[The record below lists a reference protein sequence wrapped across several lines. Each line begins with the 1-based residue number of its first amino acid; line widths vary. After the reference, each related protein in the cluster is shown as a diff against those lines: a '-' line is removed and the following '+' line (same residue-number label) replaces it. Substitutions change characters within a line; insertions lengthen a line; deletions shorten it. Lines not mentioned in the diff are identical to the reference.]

1 MTLFRSRAP
10 YVGLTLTS
18 VTSPEDEEAL
28 KERAVTAR
36 LEKFQKDQ
44 GIGDPTAALRRYYQ
58 VAVKDAQLPKTVDDQ
73 LLLLRKREPVP
84 TATLAELK
92 RQRLEVTRERLAK
105 VEGIPEARLVVA
117 PEGAAPATPGAPAG
131 AATPTPAPAVP
142 PAAAPAPAPP
152 ASAPP
157 ASPPAAAAPATPPA
171 AAAPTAATPSGAAP
185 PAPGAPSAGGRVEFG
200 ITGESD

>member
-1 MTLFRSRAP
+1 
-10 YVGLTLTS
+10 VGLTLTS
-18 VTSPEDEEAL
+18 VTSPEDEETL
-28 KERAVTAR
+28 KERAVAAR

-44 GIGDPTAALRRYYQ
+44 GIGDPATALRRYYQ

-84 TATLAELK
+84 TAALAELK

-200 ITGESD
+200 ITGEGD